1 MEKESSQLLR
11 GTLSGLLGAGSGAA
25 SGYLSEVVSG
35 GSPEDRAQAA
45 LSGALVGGTASGL
58 LRGAGNRL
66 SPLLG
71 AAAGVASSVDSVRA
85 KVPGFGRSPVSLQSA
100 QQGYY
105 SQDPAAYGPPY
116 QKYAQEKV
124 SMTLDDIAIMEKV
137 SGINYSRLETD
148 DRTVVQCGSK
158 YHVFSK
164 EASVHEGTYDS
175 LSEAKTAQFW
185 SGNPSQ
191 SGFAFQRGLF
201 GGAATPIDL
210 TDDVYR
216 GGVKGFGSGNV
227 NRGLLEY
234 KSNQIKA
241 MEEARKVRM
250 EAQAARGATPA
261 AAKATQSAEK
271 GLVAAGEKSPGLLR
285 TLAKHKWKTGLGLG
299 AITLGGGFLWD
310 RYRSRDF
317 GERAGMAM
325 QDAVSA
331 AKKGGQYIY
340 KNREQLAQQAQAMGL
355 LPNHNAQGYSAM
367 GARPGASAQGY
378 SAMGARPQGYQR
390 LSY

>member
-25 SGYLSEVVSG
+25 SGCVSELVSG

-105 SQDPAAYGPPY
+105 AQDPAAYGPPY

-210 TDDVYR
+210 TDDVYNK
-216 GGVKGFGSGNV
+216 GVKGLGSGNV

-261 AAKATQSAEK
+261 ATRAAQAAEQSAAKATNR
-271 GLVAAGEKSPGLLR
+271 PGLLR
-285 TLAKHKWKTGLGLG
+285 TLAKHKGKTALGLG
-299 AITLGGGFLWD
+299 ALALGTGFFFD

-331 AKKGGQYIY
+331 AKKGGQYLY